1 MNKKT
6 RGKEKDKKQGKVVSV
21 LKGLGLSYVLTC
33 IVFVI
38 CAFLL
43 TYTDISMDCIPV
55 VAIICTAISCV
66 VGGIAASS
74 SMENKG
80 LLWGALTGAL
90 YAAILIVINITA
102 GSESAGIMGK
112 VTTAVCA
119 MASGGIGGIIG
130 INRK

>member
-1 MNKKT
+1 
-6 RGKEKDKKQGKVVSV
+6 
-21 LKGLGLSYVLTC
+21 
-33 IVFVI
+33 
-38 CAFLL
+38 
-43 TYTDISMDCIPV
+43 MDCIPV

-66 VGGIAASS
+66 AGGIAASS

>member
-1 MNKKT
+1 MNKKA
-6 RGKEKDKKQGKVVSV
+6 RGKEKDKKQGKAVSV
-21 LKGLGLSYVLTC
+21 LKGLGLSYIFTC

-38 CAFLL
+38 CAFIL
-43 TYTDISMDCIPV
+43 TYTDVSMGCIPV

-66 VGGIAASS
+66 IGGMVVSS

-80 LLWGALTGAL
+80 LLWGAVTGAL